1 MNEDKDCMIFVKK
14 RMQNYIEGT
23 NCCQSYFNTLEA
35 QVSADNA
42 VRLMDAF
49 IDKLDPIAIGLEKLG
64 VTKTVHKSESLPGR
78 LQPIQKLA
86 KAGGK

>member
-49 IDKLDPIAIGLEKLG
+49 IDKLDLEKLG
-64 VTKTVHKSESLPGR
+64 FTKTVHKSESLPGR